1 IEVRGHTDNVGTE
14 SYNRTLS
21 MKRAQ
26 AVYDYLISSGIDKK
40 RMKYRGFGT
49 KVPVASNETEEGR
62 SLNRRVEIMIVE
74 L

>member
-1 IEVRGHTDNVGTE
+1 
-14 SYNRTLS
+14 